1 MPLLLLVLFASVVGL
16 VLFVRRLGQR
26 ELVNAV
32 SDEAPAWFVALRF
45 RPGETRRSVALP
57 MGIRLKWA
65 ASANFTF
72 VGEGACHWDRFLLLA
87 GTPRDSRL
95 PVFLDDH
102 VADAQVVR
110 LRLARPPVMMLG
122 FLRLLNLVGLRRMPS
137 GAVETD
143 PAHTG
148 ARADVM
154 PTQASVAELLS
165 CPHDYRPAMVNFFCY
180 RPQALYGEA
189 GGDGAGLS
197 GRRAYG
203 LYGQVAFTTVYRTG
217 GRLVFFGRVEE
228 TLREAAG
235 GPTAGAWEDIGVMQ
249 YTEPKAILTMEQV
262 PAYRAALRHRDAG
275 LERTVI
281 IASTPDPD

>member
-1 MPLLLLVLFASVVGL
+1 MPLLLLTLLASAVGL
-16 VLFVRRLGQR
+16 ALFVRRLGRR

-45 RPGETRRSVALP
+45 NPGETRRSVALP
-57 MGIRLKWA
+57 MGVRLKWA

-87 GTPRDSRL
+87 GTPRDARL

-110 LRLARPPVMMLG
+110 LRLVRPPVMVLG
-122 FLRLLNLVGLRRMPS
+122 FLRLLNLLGLRRMPS
-137 GAVETD
+137 GPMETD
-143 PAHTG
+143 PARTG

-165 CPHDYRPAMVNFFCY
+165 CPQDYKPAMVNFFRY
-180 RPQALYGEA
+180 RPQARYATPDGVGESV
-189 GGDGAGLS
+189 S

-203 LYGQVAFTTVYRTG
+203 RYGQVAFTTVYRTG

-228 TLREAAG
+228 TLREAAA
-235 GPTAGAWEDIGVMQ
+235 GPTMGAWEDIAVMQ

-262 PAYRAALRHRDAG
+262 PAYKAALKHRDAG